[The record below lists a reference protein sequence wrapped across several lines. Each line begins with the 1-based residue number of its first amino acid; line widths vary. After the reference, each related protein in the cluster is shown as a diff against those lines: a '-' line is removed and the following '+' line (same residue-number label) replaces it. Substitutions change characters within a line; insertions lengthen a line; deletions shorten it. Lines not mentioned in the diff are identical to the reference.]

1 MKRLKELTRKQKEC
15 VVANK
20 MSPIRWSLVK
30 ETEFYFMLKHKETGR
45 ITRLCKYK
53 GRESYA

>member
-20 MSPIRWSLVK
+20 MSPKSWSLVK

-53 GRESYA
+53 GGVSYA

>member
-20 MSPIRWSLVK
+20 MSPKSWSLIK
-30 ETEFYFMLKHKETGR
+30 ETEFYFQLVHKETGR
-45 ITRLCKYK
+45 TVRLCKYK
-53 GRESYA
+53 GGESYA

>member
-20 MSPIRWSLVK
+20 MSPENWSLVK

-45 ITRLCKYK
+45 RTWLSKYK
-53 GRESYA
+53 GGVSYA